1 MYTTEHEL
9 NKPRTALACKLAA
22 ERLLRQGYSLREIS
36 TLLNLHEAVI
46 TEYVVRAQAHLDLQP
61 A

>member
-1 MYTTEHEL
+1 MYTMEHEL
-9 NKPRTALACKLAA
+9 NKPRTASACKLAA
-22 ERLLRQGYSLREIS
+22 KRLIQQGYSLREIA

-46 TEYVVRAQAHLDLQP
+46 GDYVRRMQAEL